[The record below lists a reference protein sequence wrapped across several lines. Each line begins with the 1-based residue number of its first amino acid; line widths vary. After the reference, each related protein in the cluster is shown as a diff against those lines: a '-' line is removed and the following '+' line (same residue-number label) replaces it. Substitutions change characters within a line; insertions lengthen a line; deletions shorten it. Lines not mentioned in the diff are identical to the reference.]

1 MERYIKKDIER
12 NKRISTKN
20 VTGYKT
26 GIGTAA
32 KGVFNEMLGDILF
45 SKNTLLDMGSTII
58 NYFSSIGGIIAMLFD
73 ISDGL
78 PDQHLTL
85 KYRVFCY

>member
-1 MERYIKKDIER
+1 MKEIKELAQ
-12 NKRISTKN
+12 KN

-32 KGVFNEMLGDILF
+32 KGVFNEMLVDILF

-58 NYFSSIGGIIAMLFD
+58 IYFSSIGGIIAMLFD
-73 ISDGL
+73 ISDCSL
-78 PDQHLTL
+78 DQYLTL

>member
-1 MERYIKKDIER
+1 MKEIKELAQ
-12 NKRISTKN
+12 KN

-73 ISDGL
+73 ISDCSL
-78 PDQHLTL
+78 DQYLTL

>member
-1 MERYIKKDIER
+1 MKEI
-12 NKRISTKN
+12 N
-20 VTGYKT
+20 VTGYKA

-58 NYFSSIGGIIAMLFD
+58 NFFSSIGGIISMLFD
-73 ISDGL
+73 ISDGSL
-78 PDQHLTL
+78 YQYLTL

>member
-1 MERYIKKDIER
+1 MRKKKGSIRNAPLPPGGPDWKDILKKTLKEI
-12 NKRISTKN
+12 KELAQKN

-58 NYFSSIGGIIAMLFD
+58 NYFSSIGGIIAM
-73 ISDGL
+73 
-78 PDQHLTL
+78 
-85 KYRVFCY
+85 